1 MDFVVRTAIEMQR
14 CITAKGTPMR
24 FQRYTRILFGAA
36 CALPVL
42 TGLAATATA
51 DPVVGGC
58 YGGQL
63 TTTNVPGSGSGG
75 MNTNVTGGLINC
87 GSRQLPHVTGGMLN
101 ISYPFN
107 IVTGS
112 SSGTGAGGN
121 PASGTIAWSNG
132 SVSVVS
138 GNWVTSPVG
147 QNAISTLGVMRGPGA
162 GQQIVLGT
170 RQIANAGSVGGGS
183 GGAGS
188 VEVINA
194 LFG

>member
-1 MDFVVRTAIEMQR
+1 
-14 CITAKGTPMR
+14 MR
-24 FQRYTRILFGAA
+24 FQRCTAVLFGATLA
-36 CALPVL
+36 FPVL
-42 TGLAATATA
+42 TGVAATATA
-51 DPVVGGC
+51 DWVVGGC

-75 MNTNVTGGLINC
+75 MNTNVTGGLTDC
-87 GSRQLPHVTGGMLN
+87 GSAQLPDVTGGMLN

-121 PASGTIAWSNG
+121 PAGGTIAWSDG

-138 GNWVTSPVG
+138 GDWVTSPVG
-147 QNAISTLGVMRGPGA
+147 QNAISTLGVSSGPGA

-183 GGAGS
+183 GGAG
-188 VEVINA
+188 VVLVINA
-194 LFG
+194 LFR

>member
-1 MDFVVRTAIEMQR
+1 MASP
-14 CITAKGTPMR
+14 AS
-24 FQRYTRILFGAA
+24 
-36 CALPVL
+36 
-42 TGLAATATA
+42 A
-51 DPVVGGC
+51 DLVYGGC
-58 YGGQL
+58 YGGEL
-63 TTTNVPGSGSGG
+63 TTTNVPGSGSVG
-75 MNTNVTGGLINC
+75 MNTNVTGGLTDC
-87 GSRQLPHVTGGMLN
+87 GSAQMPGVSGGMLN

-112 SSGTGAGGN
+112 NSGTGAGGN
-121 PASGTIAWSNG
+121 PASGSIAWSDG

-147 QNAISTLGVMRGPGA
+147 QNAISTLGVQSGPGA

-188 VEVINA
+188 VVVIDA
-194 LFG
+194 LFH

>member
-1 MDFVVRTAIEMQR
+1 MRLQR
-14 CITAKGTPMR
+14 CTAV
-24 FQRYTRILFGAA
+24 LLGAIFA
-36 CALPVL
+36 FPVL
-42 TGLAATATA
+42 TGSLATATA
-51 DPVVGGC
+51 DPIVGGC

-75 MNTNVTGGLINC
+75 MNTNVTGGLTDC
-87 GSRQLPHVTGGMLN
+87 GSPQLPGVTGGMLN

-107 IVTGS
+107 VATGS
-112 SSGTGAGGN
+112 NSGTGAGGN
-121 PASGTIAWSNG
+121 PANGTIVWSDG

-147 QNAISTLGVMRGPGA
+147 QNAISTLGVMSGPGA
-162 GQQIVLGT
+162 GQQLVFGT

-188 VEVINA
+188 VEIIDV
-194 LFG
+194 LFL

>member
-1 MDFVVRTAIEMQR
+1 
-14 CITAKGTPMR
+14 MR
-24 FQRYTRILFGAA
+24 FQRSATVLLGATLT
-36 CALPVL
+36 LPLLV
-42 TGLAATATA
+42 GFPATATA

-75 MNTNVTGGLINC
+75 MDTNVTGGLTDC
-87 GSRQLPHVTGGMLN
+87 GSPQLPEVDGGMLN

-112 SSGTGAGGN
+112 NSGTGAGGN
-121 PASGTIAWSNG
+121 PAGGTIVWSDG

-147 QNAISTLGVMRGPGA
+147 QNAVSTLGVLSGPGA
-162 GQQIVLGT
+162 GQQIVFGT
-170 RQIANAGSVGGGS
+170 RQIANSGSVGGGS

-188 VEVINA
+188 VMVIDA
-194 LFG
+194 LFH